1 MLLRAQHTEIAIRS
15 KGSLPPR
22 PAFAYRLLEPCTA
35 AGGFIMRVT
44 RAFRGWAAAVALF
57 LLIPGAGPASAQT
70 LIKKS
75 YLPIALA
82 YEALTTAVETCARQ
96 GQQVSGVVL
105 DPAGLQ
111 QAFLRGDGAGIHTVD
126 TADYKANTTLSFR
139 MDGVDLVERAKT
151 RPPPGPITR
160 LPRLLLAQGGVL
172 IKAGD
177 EIVGAIGISG
187 ARGNNMDTACARAGV
202 DKIKDRLK

>member
-1 MLLRAQHTEIAIRS
+1 MRR
-15 KGSLPPR
+15 KG
-22 PAFAYRLLEPCTA
+22 
-35 AGGFIMRVT
+35 
-44 RAFRGWAAAVALF
+44 AFRGSAVALV
-57 LLIPGAGPASAQT
+57 LLLLVPCTGPASAQA

-75 YLPIALA
+75 YLPIELA

-96 GQQVSGVVL
+96 GEHVSGVVL
-105 DPAGLQ
+105 DPDGLQ

-139 MDGVDLVERAKT
+139 IDGVDLVERSKT
-151 RPPPGPITR
+151 RPPPGPIGK
-160 LPRLLLAQGGVL
+160 LPRLLLAQGAVL
-172 IKAGD
+172 IKADD

-187 ARGNNMDTACARAGV
+187 GRGNNIDTACARAGV

>member
-1 MLLRAQHTEIAIRS
+1 MRLKEA
-15 KGSLPPR
+15 LP
-22 PAFAYRLLEPCTA
+22 
-35 AGGFIMRVT
+35 
-44 RAFRGWAAAVALF
+44 GWAAALAL
-57 LLIPGAGPASAQT
+57 LVPASAGADA

-75 YLPIALA
+75 YLPIELA
-82 YEALTTAVETCARQ
+82 YEALTTAVETCAKQ
-96 GQQVSGVVL
+96 GEHVSGVVL
-105 DPAGLQ
+105 DPDGLQ

-139 MDGVDLVERAKT
+139 IDGVDLVERSKT
-151 RPPPGPITR
+151 RPPPGPIGK
-160 LPRLLLAQGGVL
+160 LPRLLLAQGAVL

-187 ARGNNMDTACARAGV
+187 GRGNNIDTACARAGV

>member
-1 MLLRAQHTEIAIRS
+1 MRQ
-15 KGSLPPR
+15 R
-22 PAFAYRLLEPCTA
+22 PAWPS
-35 AGGFIMRVT
+35 G
-44 RAFRGWAAAVALF
+44 AAVALP
-57 LLIPGAGPASAQT
+57 LLLLCTGPGAAQN
-70 LIKKS
+70 LIRKS
-75 YLPIALA
+75 YLSAALA
-82 YEALTTAVETCARQ
+82 HEALVTAVETCAKQ

-111 QAFLRGDGAGIHTVD
+111 QAFLRGDGAGIHTVE

-139 MDGVDLVERAKT
+139 IDGVDLVERSKT
-151 RPPPGPITR
+151 RPPPGPIGK

-187 ARGNNMDTACARAGV
+187 ARGANMDTACARAGV
-202 DKIKDRLK
+202 AKIQDRLK

>member
-1 MLLRAQHTEIAIRS
+1 MR
-15 KGSLPPR
+15 PR
-22 PAFAYRLLEPCTA
+22 PASL
-35 AGGFIMRVT
+35 
-44 RAFRGWAAAVALF
+44 GWVAVALP
-57 LLIPGAGPASAQT
+57 LLVPCAGPATAQD

-75 YLPIALA
+75 YLSAALA
-82 YEALTTAVETCARQ
+82 FEALTTAVETCAKQ

-139 MDGVDLVERAKT
+139 IDGVDLVERSKT
-151 RPPPGPITR
+151 RPPPGPIGK

-177 EIVGAIGISG
+177 EIVGAIAISG